1 MRDRERILS
10 NLEEMYREA
19 YARAKKE
26 EDDDEMV
33 GLDLRFQRD
42 QLVLEALLDIR
53 GLLARGPG
61 EGPEGEVE
69 KEAKEES
76 LLDKAERLRRI
87 TRLR

>member
-19 YARAKKE
+19 YDRAKEE
-26 EDDDEMV
+26 EDGEEMDA
-33 GLDLRFQRD
+33 LDLRFQRD
-42 QLVLEALLDIR
+42 QLFLEALLDIR
-53 GLLARGPG
+53 ALLRDRPAPS
-61 EGPEGEVE
+61 EEGEE
-69 KEAKEES
+69 EREES